1 MCAEHMQGLEG
12 NAFWAVHLLLRAER
26 KTNNV
31 HVCVL
36 YCISMYCLYYHSS
49 TVYTCMSM
57 YVYTVHVTY
66 LYTVLLLHEHL
77 RCTQLYVYSICKS
90 HSMHHFLRQFQ
101 NPWVT
106 SECLFSLMNGDDI
119 FFTFKRM
126 NTSSQLV
133 YAFSQMYLY
142 IFISLFIYVVLN
154 VFISLIADTYETL
167 NVSYGGWG
175 VARGCQMC
183 HLWSCAHVTVVLYME
198 HVTIY
203 FV

>member
-1 MCAEHMQGLEG
+1 M
-12 NAFWAVHLLLRAER
+12 
-26 KTNNV
+26 
-31 HVCVL
+31 
-36 YCISMYCLYYHSS
+36 
-49 TVYTCMSM
+49 
-57 YVYTVHVTY
+57 
-66 LYTVLLLHEHL
+66 LLLHVHL

-133 YAFSQMYLY
+133 YAFSKMYLY

-167 NVSYGGWG
+167 NVSCGGWG
-175 VARGCQMC
+175 VAEDARC
-183 HLWSCAHVTVVLYME
+183 VTFGLVLMSRWFCIWNTLLSILCTYELKIRVDEFLQICIYTCTVRVSVVFADDSARLRMY
-198 HVTIY
+198 
-203 FV
+203 